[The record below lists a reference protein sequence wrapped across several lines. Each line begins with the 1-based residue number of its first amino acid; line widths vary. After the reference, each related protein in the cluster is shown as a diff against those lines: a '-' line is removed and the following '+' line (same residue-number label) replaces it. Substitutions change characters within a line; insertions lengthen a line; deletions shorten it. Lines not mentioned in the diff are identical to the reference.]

1 MYNYTAIGNVS
12 NLLELTQTVNTV
24 FMNGMFGILLLI
36 ALGIIMCSS
45 FYWSTRD
52 MKNSILATS
61 FILFILGML
70 MMAIS
75 LISGLQLL
83 AIFAGCAASVAFT
96 WQR

>member
-52 MKNSILATS
+52 MKNSILATT

-83 AIFAGCAASVAFT
+83 AIFIGCAASVAFT